1 MNITAIPGIADGVA
15 QWAACVVMALQVP
28 KDNFWLYVVF
38 CCFGS
43 YVIQKLEEP
52 IPTRWV
58 AIEILLDM
66 ACIFITMTM
75 YEKTDIYVRIYHAS
89 KAFTYATFVASLSW
103 QTLVYLGTSD
113 GRIWSVFLPP
123 IIFLV
128 LYSVLF
134 LILYYAQQN
143 SRNRY
148 ANLNVSPRT
157 ALTGFVIM
165 FMIFAI
171 SNTGYVIHSVHLLS
185 NSSSIFMMRTFADLC
200 GILLFNILE
209 NQRYETYLRDDL

>member
-1 MNITAIPGIADGVA
+1 MDMTAIPGIADGVA
-15 QWAACVVMALQVP
+15 QWAACVVMALQVL

-113 GRIWSVFLPP
+113 GRIWSGFLPP

-128 LYSVLF
+128 LY
-134 LILYYAQQN
+134 
-143 SRNRY
+143 
-148 ANLNVSPRT
+148 
-157 ALTGFVIM
+157 
-165 FMIFAI
+165 
-171 SNTGYVIHSVHLLS
+171 SVHLLS